1 MKIISDIH
9 YLDENEFFNFA
20 RLANRRAFVI
30 SRGIYYEFKLSL
42 LFFGS
47 GYSSGQSAGEWF

>member
-42 LFFGS
+42 LLIGS
-47 GYSSGQSAGEWF
+47 SHSGSESAGEWV